1 MKIDEDIIQRVKVVG
16 IFGLQFYKV
25 LTGTMLSLFVPQ
37 ACYEEDG
44 GSLQVCSISQNIMKT
59 DIYHQIT
66 LYCNG
71 LSFMCFTICYLLEL
85 RRENWA
91 IKFLDIDNDL
101 PDNSLKSIIVT
112 EPKLDK
118 KMDSLNLV
126 YFRGL
131 LVTSGIYFIN
141 VGLMVKILINDYHSG
156 STTSC
161 FISFVLLVLMKL
173 YNSLSV
179 AYQSVKNDKMMSA
192 YMSEFV
198 SYNVLDAD
206 YVPTLKKMESIIPAS
221 PRP

>member
-1 MKIDEDIIQRVKVVG
+1 MKIDEDIVQRIKVVG

-37 ACYEEDG
+37 ACYDTG
-44 GSLQVCSISQNIMKT
+44 GSTLQVCSLTQNLENE
-59 DIYHQIT
+59 DIYHRLT
-66 LYCNG
+66 LYWNG
-71 LSFMCFTICYLLEL
+71 LSFMCFTLCYLVEL

-91 IKFLDIDNDL
+91 IKFLDINNDL
-101 PDNSLKSIIVT
+101 PDNSLKGIIVT

-118 KMDSLNLV
+118 QMDSLNRI

-131 LVTSGIYFIN
+131 LITGLVYFIN
-141 VGLMVKILINDYHSG
+141 VCLMVNILMKDYHSG

-161 FISFVLLVLMKL
+161 FISFVLLVQMKL
-173 YNSLSV
+173 YNSLTV

-206 YVPTLKKMESIIPAS
+206 YVATPELL
-221 PRP
+221 RP

>member
-1 MKIDEDIIQRVKVVG
+1 
-16 IFGLQFYKV
+16 
-25 LTGTMLSLFVPQ
+25 
-37 ACYEEDG
+37 
-44 GSLQVCSISQNIMKT
+44 
-59 DIYHQIT
+59 
-66 LYCNG
+66 
-71 LSFMCFTICYLLEL
+71 MCFTICYLLEL

-118 KMDSLNLV
+118 KMDYLNLV